1 LLRQTKPIS
10 WRLRLLT
17 FKTNTAEFLPVLWPA
32 FALAG
37 YVSGGMQVVPRSA
50 QGGWVLERLADADAT
65 MAMLAAARLPAPS
78 ERRRNG
84 HTAAAAQCAI
94 AADAMERAKY
104 RRTEKR
110 QVAMLLADLRRLER

>member
-1 LLRQTKPIS
+1 
-10 WRLRLLT
+10 
-17 FKTNTAEFLPVLWPA
+17 VLWPA

>member
-1 LLRQTKPIS
+1 
-10 WRLRLLT
+10 
-17 FKTNTAEFLPVLWPA
+17 
-32 FALAG
+32 
-37 YVSGGMQVVPRSA
+37 
-50 QGGWVLERLADADAT
+50 